1 MDQNKKDQLT
11 QPRRNSET
19 PERKRD
25 DISGGSRT
33 KPEIDLPVKGGR
45 SESDLSSKNSPRRE
59 DDKSSVRPDRSSER
73 TTR

>member
-1 MDQNKKDQLT
+1 MEQNKKDQFA
-11 QPRRNSET
+11 QPQRKTET
-19 PERKRD
+19 PDRKS

-45 SESDLSSKNSPRRE
+45 SESDLSSQNSPRRE

-73 TTR
+73 SSR